1 MNSPAAVGTTA
12 IQSHRLTCKPT
23 LLAVYRKE
31 GKTGVLSTPQTKAAD
46 NSQRVDTKRSPAI
59 SGYANAVH
67 ARSSRAQP
75 QRETR
80 CRHRLQGGS
89 DIKHDLSGK
98 LGRRP
103 RLKELSRRG
112 ESMQI
117 ENRSVVAEAG
127 VLVCFSISRISS
139 MPKNNQW
146 RKRCVRLM
154 LPAHTPS

>member
-1 MNSPAAVGTTA
+1 MNSPAAVGTLA

-31 GKTGVLSTPQTKAAD
+31 GKTGVLSIPQTKAAD

-67 ARSSRAQP
+67 ARSSRAQS
-75 QRETR
+75 QREMR
-80 CRHRLQGGS
+80 FRHRLQGGS
-89 DIKHDLSGK
+89 VIKHDLSGK

-103 RLKELSRRG
+103 LLKELSRRG

-117 ENRSVVAEAG
+117 ENRSMVAKAG
-127 VLVCFSISRISS
+127 ILVCFSISRISS
-139 MPKNNQW
+139 MPKNNRW
-146 RKRCVRLM
+146 RKGCV
-154 LPAHTPS
+154 